1 MSSHARRGREAAAFR
16 DVGATGLRASADAGL
31 RC

>member
-1 MSSHARRGREAAAFR
+1 MSKHSRRGREADAFR
-16 DVGATGLRASADAGL
+16 DVGATGIRAAADAGL